1 MARQTN
7 DEFLDQ
13 YNALHFKKSFKEPST
28 VKVIDN
34 MRSWAAPELV
44 SVGFTL
50 LQVYL
55 YPELDYTSFENE
67 IDWYS
72 PPPLSEFK

>member
-1 MARQTN
+1 MALQTH

-13 YNALHFKKSFKEPST
+13 YNALHFLKSCKESSK

-34 MRSWAAPELV
+34 IGRGQAPELF
-44 SVGFTL
+44 SVGFAL

-55 YPELDYTSFENE
+55 YPELDYTFFENE
-67 IDWYS
+67 IG
-72 PPPLSEFK
+72 